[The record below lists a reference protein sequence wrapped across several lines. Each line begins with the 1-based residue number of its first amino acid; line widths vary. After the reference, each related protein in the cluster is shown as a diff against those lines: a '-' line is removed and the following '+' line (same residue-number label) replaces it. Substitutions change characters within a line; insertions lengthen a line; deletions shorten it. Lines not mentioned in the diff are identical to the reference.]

1 MLMAC
6 KSPLL
11 PHHRKKTKDSAGSS
25 DDTASM
31 IKGEGYVGAA
41 PGNPHRA
48 STRLKEISVGQGGC
62 VPWHPDPHL
71 DWCFCV
77 VLQCISCF
85 YEFSMSYGVF
95 IQFVCRLFNLMAIQM
110 EDC

>member
-41 PGNPHRA
+41 PGNPPPRKQIKRNECGSEGLCA
-48 STRLKEISVGQGGC
+48 VALRPKL
-62 VPWHPDPHL
+62 
-71 DWCFCV
+71 
-77 VLQCISCF
+77 
-85 YEFSMSYGVF
+85 
-95 IQFVCRLFNLMAIQM
+95 
-110 EDC
+110 